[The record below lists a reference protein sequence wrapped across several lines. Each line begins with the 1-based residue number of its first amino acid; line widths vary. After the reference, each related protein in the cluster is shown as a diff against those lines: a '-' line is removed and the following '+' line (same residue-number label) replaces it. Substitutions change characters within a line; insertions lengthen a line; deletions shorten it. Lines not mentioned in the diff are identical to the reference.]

1 MPLSVKLQTTHSLVE
16 VLEMKPEYLAQNQ
29 LCLKPACG
37 LLNICEPKYFLFFFF
52 SLNYFGSCFYV
63 SQRTLE
69 CLFVDFSH

>member
-52 SLNYFGSCFYV
+52 FP
-63 SQRTLE
+63 
-69 CLFVDFSH
+69 